1 MTLDK
6 LEEMR
11 DSMDNQIIIIGAGP
25 IGLATAVGLVQKG
38 VKVTI
43 IEKAK
48 ELSNYPKAS
57 TLHPP
62 TMEILNEWGLLEQVK
77 EIGKVIHKVQFWNRL
92 KGNMIAQFDYRM
104 LSDVTE
110 FPFRLH
116 LDQYYLSKILYEYLL
131 TSELADIRFNTELI
145 DLEQTGESVA
155 IQVKTE
161 AGMGTL
167 ESAYLI
173 GADGLSSSVRKVSG
187 ISYDGY
193 TNAGHHLL
201 MGLKN
206 YELSNKYPGLGPVAM
221 FLDEN
226 EWVDIITNIDMLKV
240 IVPVKKEQ
248 LDSIDD
254 DFVHAKIKEVGVVEE
269 SYDLYYYTVYKTHQL
284 VAEKMVNDRVIL
296 LGDAAHVNVEFGGM
310 GMNSGIHDAYLLVDR
325 LTSNDNYYE
334 LRQALKDFENRRL
347 TINREF
353 VQKSTKQNTS
363 LIRSVEQR
371 AIDLQKTS
379 QDTFSSKEFLLRSSM
394 LAGFRYMLDDS
405 NFHINQ

>member
-1 MTLDK
+1 MH
-6 LEEMR
+6 
-11 DSMDNQIIIIGAGP
+11 SQIIIIGAGP

-57 TLHPP
+57 TIHPP
-62 TMEILNEWGLLEQVK
+62 TMEILNEWGLYQQIK
-77 EIGKVIHKVQFWNRL
+77 EIGKIIHKVQFWDRL
-92 KGNMIAQFDYRM
+92 KENIISEFDYRM
-104 LSDVTE
+104 LSDITK

-116 LDQYYLSKILYEYLL
+116 LDQYYLSKIFYEYLL
-131 TSELADIRFNTELI
+131 NNELAEFRFNTELM
-145 DLEQTGESVA
+145 DLEQRNESVF
-155 IQVKTE
+155 IQVKSET
-161 AGMGTL
+161 GMETL
-167 ESAYLI
+167 SSSYLI
-173 GADGLSSSVRKVSG
+173 GADGLSSSVRKLSG

-201 MGLKN
+201 MGLKH
-206 YELSNKYPGLGPVAM
+206 YQLSNKYPGLGPVAM

-240 IVPVKKEQ
+240 IVPVEKNQ
-248 LDSIDD
+248 IDSIND
-254 DFVHAKIKEVGVVEE
+254 DFVHSKINEIGVVEE
-269 SYDLYYYTVYKTHQL
+269 GYNLFYYTVYKTHQL
-284 VAEKMVNDRVIL
+284 VAENMVKDRVII

-325 LTSNDNYYE
+325 LTSSDNYHAQ
-334 LRQALKDFENRRL
+334 RQALKDFENRRL

-363 LIRSVEQR
+363 LIRSVEQQ

-379 QDTFSSKEFLLRSSM
+379 QNPFLSKEFLLRSSM